1 MVSRIDA
8 IGSGRRKKFLRAYR
22 ERESLCAF
30 GALVAWLYRRAT
42 QVALDRLRQRA
53 RRTPRGAVIDL
64 AEIELPDSDVSP
76 CSKASSGKK

>member
-30 GALVAWLYRRAT
+30 GALVAWLYRRADMGNNST
-42 QVALDRLRQRA
+42 YHTNLVQ
-53 RRTPRGAVIDL
+53 
-64 AEIELPDSDVSP
+64 IE
-76 CSKASSGKK
+76 KA